1 MTAGAVLTD
10 QQANAT
16 TRDSESVSRAEGVAI
31 LLVAL
36 IAALL
41 VPLDDADLPMHLLTG
56 RWILDHHAWPTVEP
70 FAWTRMGAP
79 FYAYSWLPEV
89 LYAVGWSSGAALG
102 VSAIHALMVAASV
115 GVVAAFL
122 RTIRAPLWA
131 ARLTLV
137 VHCIIWLFVQPATR
151 PQLVLAISVPLVW
164 LGVGRVARR
173 GLDVI
178 SIALVAVA
186 GVLAVNSHLLFPLTA
201 VPIAS
206 MWLSPEAVSGTP
218 IDTTST
224 SRRAAYALVGVL
236 GLSWMCTPYLPHLID
251 IWRLNFHP
259 NALFGPLSPI
269 EEHEPGLS
277 FLLHAAPGTWVIVG
291 LLASGPFLPWFTH
304 QRFRNRV
311 ALLVAWGAGAG
322 LFLLAIRGL
331 VLWWLLALPLVAPT
345 LASIPL
351 PKERLTW
358 RLLRVAWVVALLGL
372 LGQPFRLWR
381 EEHGRGA
388 LSAVWRDIPHPSAAT
403 LAPALS
409 VLRCLDGAKT
419 SPPKGVTTFD
429 FGSYLA
435 WRAPF
440 VSWSIDGRTIFPD
453 SVALPEARQEV
464 RFGPP
469 MLPPYHTA
477 DIVLLAPHHAL
488 LDLLTKDTTFAHVA
502 TPGDSLS
509 AQLWARRD
517 VAASLARC
525 ARVP

>member
-1 MTAGAVLTD
+1 MTADAVLTD

-31 LLVAL
+31 VLVAL

-79 FYAYSWLPEV
+79 FYAYSWLPEI
-89 LYAVGWSSGAALG
+89 LYAEGWSGGSALG
-102 VSAIHALMVAASV
+102 VSVVHAAMVAASV
-115 GVVAAFL
+115 GVVVAYL

-151 PQLVLAISVPLVW
+151 PQLMLAISVPLVW
-164 LGVGRVARR
+164 LGVARVAQR
-173 GLDVI
+173 GLDAI
-178 SIALVAVA
+178 SLALVAIGGA
-186 GVLAVNSHLLFPLTA
+186 LAVNSHLLFPLTA

-206 MWLSPEAVSGTP
+206 MWCSPAAVGGTP
-218 IDTTST
+218 VETST
-224 SRRAAYALVGVL
+224 TNRRAAYALAGVL
-236 GLSWMCTPYLPHLID
+236 ALSWLCTPYLPHLID
-251 IWRLNFHP
+251 IWRLNFHR

-277 FLLHAAPGTWVIVG
+277 FLMHAAPGTWVIVG
-291 LLASGPFLPWFTH
+291 LLASGPFLPWFTRR
-304 QRFRNRV
+304 RFRDRV
-311 ALLVAWGAGAG
+311 GLLVAWGAGAG

-331 VLWWLLALPLVAPT
+331 VLWWLMALPLVAPT

-358 RLLRVAWVVALLGL
+358 RVLRVAWIVALLGL

-388 LSAVWRDIPHPSAAT
+388 LSAVWRELPHPSAAT

-409 VLRCLDGAKT
+409 VLRCLEGST
-419 SPPKGVTTFD
+419 SPKRGVTTFD

-464 RFGPP
+464 RYGAPI
-469 MLPPYHTA
+469 LPPYHSA
-477 DIVLLAPHHAL
+477 DVVVVAPHHAL
-488 LDLLTKDTTFAHVA
+488 LEVLSRDSLFTRVDTR
-502 TPGDSLS
+502 GDSTS

-517 VAASLARC
+517 IATGLDRC
-525 ARVP
+525 APVP